1 MAKSRLQMRREVE
14 AAEEAEPASKAK
26 ATKKKATRKKAAT
39 RKTREKA
46 PERKRVV
53 WVLYSSS
60 MKEEGRF
67 SYDQKEAADARLEV
81 LQARGKK
88 IYFMQLVK
96 ELITGPVTSDAEP
109 ETEDVAAAAGDEEP
123 EDGPEVTKDAGTE
136 DAEFDADVEEDDDDE
151 PETDD
156 DDEDDDD

>member
-1 MAKSRLQMRREVE
+1 MGKSRLQMRREVE

-26 ATKKKATRKKAAT
+26 ATKKKATRKKAAA

-67 SYDQKEAADARLEV
+67 SYDQKKAAEDRLVV

-96 ELITGPVTSDAEP
+96 ELITGAGPVESDSEP
-109 ETEDVAAAAGDEEP
+109 ETEVVAAKGDDELEDDAEVAA
-123 EDGPEVTKDAGTE
+123 DASTE
-136 DAEFDADVEEDDDDE
+136 DADFDAETEEDDDDE

-156 DDEDDDD
+156 DEDDDE